1 MKPLSIGDLARKTG
15 VAASALRY
23 YEEAGILPA
32 PRRAGGRRLYGDE
45 AVRRVDVLRFA
56 QQVGFTLA
64 EIKILFN
71 GFGTASS
78 LGARWEL
85 LARTKLAEL
94 DAQTARIVTMKR
106 ALQLGMKCRCVRVED
121 CALSPRDIESLRPAS
136 TAGCCP

>member
-1 MKPLSIGDLARKTG
+1 MKSMSIGELARQTG

-32 PRRAGGRRLYGDE
+32 PRRAGGRRLYGDD
-45 AVRRVDVLRFA
+45 ALRRVDVLRFA

-71 GFGTASS
+71 GFGTTSS
-78 LGARWEL
+78 LGSRWEL
-85 LARTKLAEL
+85 LARAKLAEL
-94 DAQTARIVTMKR
+94 DAQAARIVTMKR

-121 CALSPRDIESLRPAS
+121 CALSPRDIEATRPSS
-136 TAGCCP
+136 TGCCP